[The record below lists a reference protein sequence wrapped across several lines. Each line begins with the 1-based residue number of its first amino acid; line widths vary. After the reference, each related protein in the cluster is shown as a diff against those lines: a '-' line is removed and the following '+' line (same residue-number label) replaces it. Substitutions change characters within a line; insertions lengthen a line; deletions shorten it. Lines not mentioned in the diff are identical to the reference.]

1 MALKK
6 IGLLGGSF
14 DPVHRAHIALAA
26 TARDSLLLDEVQLIP
41 AADPWQRAPLKATAR
56 QRCDMLE
63 LAIRAQPKLV
73 VNPIEIER
81 GGKTYTIDTLESL
94 PRDAQ
99 YFWVLGTDQL
109 ANFCSWHRWED
120 ILIYVHLVV
129 ANRPG
134 TALEAP
140 APLQYLL
147 DALKKPIIELTFEP
161 MSVSATAIRNA
172 IVSETAID
180 AFVDPAVEQ
189 YIKQHRLYQS

>member
-73 VNPIEIER
+73 INPIEIER

-109 ANFCSWHRWED
+109 VNFCSWQRWED

-129 ANRPG
+129 AKRPG
-134 TALEAP
+134 SALEAP

-161 MSVSATAIRNA
+161 MPVSATAIRNA

-180 AFVDPAVEQ
+180 ALVDPAVEQ